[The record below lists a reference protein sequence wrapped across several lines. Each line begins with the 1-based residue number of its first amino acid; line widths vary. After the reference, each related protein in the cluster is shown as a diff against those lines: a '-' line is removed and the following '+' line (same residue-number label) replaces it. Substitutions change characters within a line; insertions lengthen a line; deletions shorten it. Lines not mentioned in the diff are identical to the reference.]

1 MSRKSRLPLEDLSK
15 LDDYLES
22 TNIFISSAIQ
32 TSLERAFINVPSENK
47 IDSCAFLKM
56 STKSQFM
63 WLQSVSSGK
72 EDELR
77 QFILRKFYQLLNWTP
92 WFISQR
98 PKPVNLSVKRAFLY
112 QAFLHITIRW
122 CLISAFWK
130 TENATRLDQKSLAK
144 SKAVALHY
152 PLDIYQHATSQIWI
166 STEPWMKS
174 FPQTA
179 YVIEHTTQ

>member
-32 TSLERAFINVPSENK
+32 TSLERAFINVPRENK

-77 QFILRKFYQLLNWTP
+77 QFILRKFYQLLN
-92 WFISQR
+92 
-98 PKPVNLSVKRAFLY
+98 
-112 QAFLHITIRW
+112 
-122 CLISAFWK
+122 
-130 TENATRLDQKSLAK
+130 
-144 SKAVALHY
+144 
-152 PLDIYQHATSQIWI
+152 
-166 STEPWMKS
+166 
-174 FPQTA
+174 
-179 YVIEHTTQ
+179 